1 MSFCGTPFVNSLP
14 SQEAVFRAELNALP
28 SLHER
33 AQRIDQKLHQAR
45 TSLGSRDEKLLGLR
59 SDFDAL
65 TLAFW
70 REFGRGL
77 GCTDPAAT
85 IAHEQARL
93 RSVGFIGTILC
104 VLVVTIWVV
113 AVLQNGGDTGV
124 AVCVL
129 VFALCGIGFLITLP
143 LHLMAHARS
152 VSAVLGREQSPF
164 WLTSGSIAL
173 SNLSMVKFD

>member
-129 VFALCGIGFLITLP
+129 VFALCGIGSDHPSLAPDGPRAECLRRSRARTITIL
-143 LHLMAHARS
+143 AY
-152 VSAVLGREQSPF
+152 LGEYRVIESLDGQ
-164 WLTSGSIAL
+164 
-173 SNLSMVKFD
+173 V